1 MSMASK
7 RKLPSHFD
15 IDMTPLHDFMRNLDS
30 FFNHSF
36 KQMNEHFHFNPFW
49 LDVKEHNTHFTIEA
63 DLKGYNKDQ
72 IQIEVAGNR
81 IRIAVQ
87 DYHMMDQKDTKKQY
101 RETQQRYSKKERV
114 ISLPFD
120 IPKKDIKASFNKD
133 RLNITIPKPKTDH
146 RFIEIEDS

>member
-1 MSMASK
+1 MSMAS
-7 RKLPSHFD
+7 RRNLPSRFD

-72 IQIEVAGNR
+72 IEIEVAGNR

-87 DYHMMDQKDTKKQY
+87 DYQMTDQKDTKNSTGKPNNVILRKNALYHYHLTY
-101 RETQQRYSKKERV
+101 RKRTSK
-114 ISLPFD
+114 L
-120 IPKKDIKASFNKD
+120 
-133 RLNITIPKPKTDH
+133 RLIRIG
-146 RFIEIEDS
+146 